1 TAAVPGDACAVR
13 SPHRA
18 PPPRDSHLRVMRIR
32 GRRHR
37 CAPMPGVRIR
47 AAGAVIP
54 LGGMAT
60 LLRGYVLIRAR
71 SAELPFADSG
81 NHATR
86 KERMPRDTQ
95 AAALCERT
103 AGGYI
108 PSSLWDEDRNP
119 PMPRP
124 WTRRQ
129 LERFPELSRFAP
141 DDAFAQRCC
150 RPLRAG
156 WWNAALLNA
165 TVVFLW
171 SIVWGVVCFLWLAS
185 SGSPRLPA
193 PSPVGAIL
201 ASLLWIAGLVVA
213 VWF

>member
-1 TAAVPGDACAVR
+1 
-13 SPHRA
+13 
-18 PPPRDSHLRVMRIR
+18 M
-32 GRRHR
+32 
-37 CAPMPGVRIR
+37 
-47 AAGAVIP
+47 
-54 LGGMAT
+54 
-60 LLRGYVLIRAR
+60 
-71 SAELPFADSG
+71 PFADSG

-86 KERMPRDTQ
+86 KERMPPDTQ
-95 AAALCERT
+95 AAVLCERT

-193 PSPVGAIL
+193 PSPVGVIL
-201 ASLLWIAGLVVA
+201 ASLGWIAGLVVA
-213 VWF
+213 VWFSRWLVRGYLAWHLRTELRRRGIPVCLKCGYEGGDIAAPRCPECGAPAA